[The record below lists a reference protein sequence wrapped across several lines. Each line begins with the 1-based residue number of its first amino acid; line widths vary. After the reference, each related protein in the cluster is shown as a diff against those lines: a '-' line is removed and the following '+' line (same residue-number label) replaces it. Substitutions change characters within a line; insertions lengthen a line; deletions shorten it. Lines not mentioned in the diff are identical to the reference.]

1 MNSGRVEELERV
13 LASMR
18 EDNDKAWNTVDSL
31 RSEKAEILSE
41 IEEEKAKHVLL
52 TQEMMMQRQE
62 FIRTGSKKSAFYL
75 DILEMIFKLSDE
87 LKFQLISNLSPERGK
102 ISNERKKAQK
112 KGLKTQKIDCS
123 ISIEKLRKLH
133 EKGYVIKSN
142 IRFFRCPFKI
152 QAIFPFGVPIT
163 ITICTGTL

>member
-62 FIRTGSKKSAFYL
+62 FIRTGSKKSAF
-75 DILEMIFKLSDE
+75 
-87 LKFQLISNLSPERGK
+87 
-102 ISNERKKAQK
+102 
-112 KGLKTQKIDCS
+112 
-123 ISIEKLRKLH
+123 
-133 EKGYVIKSN
+133 
-142 IRFFRCPFKI
+142 
-152 QAIFPFGVPIT
+152 
-163 ITICTGTL
+163 